1 MDKIAVVGAGLIGRA
16 WALVFARA
24 GHAVALY
31 DVDQKALQA
40 NLPIIDASLDQLKS
54 AGLIDE
60 PPATVR
66 ARIRAVRTLD
76 DALDG
81 AAYVQENIRESLN
94 DKREIFR
101 RMDTVSPPATIL
113 ASSTSTIPASE
124 ITRNLSG
131 RGRCIVAHP
140 VNPPHLVPLVEVA
153 PAPWTARD
161 TIERTYAVLAQLGQ
175 VPILVKKEVQGFILN
190 RLQAALVGE
199 AMRLYEDDYASAD
212 DIDKCLR
219 AGLGLRWSFMG
230 PFETMDLNAP
240 GGVADFAARYGSL
253 LYEMAKTQVAR
264 PWSEALIHKLEA
276 ERRETQPADRLAE
289 RQAWR
294 DRRLIA
300 LRAHQKNERPNGG
313 GCGDVSDDACSVVGT
328 SVAFEWKCGS

>member
-31 DVDQKALQA
+31 DVDQKALQE
-40 NLPIIDASLDQLKS
+40 NLPIIDASLADLKRS
-54 AGLIDE
+54 GLINE
-60 PPATVR
+60 PPSTVR
-66 ARIRAVRTLD
+66 ARIRAAGTLD

-81 AAYVQENIRESLN
+81 AAYVQENIREALD

-101 RMDTVSPPATIL
+101 RMDTVSPPETIL

-124 ITRNLSG
+124 ITRNLAG
-131 RGRCIVAHP
+131 RKRCIVAHP

-153 PAPWTARD
+153 PAPWTAPD
-161 TIERTYAVLAQLGQ
+161 VVGRTHALLEQVGQ
-175 VPILVKKEVQGFILN
+175 VPILVKKEVQGFVLN

-199 AMRLYEDDYASAD
+199 AMRLYEDGYASAE
-212 DIDKCLR
+212 DIDKCVR

-230 PFETMDLNAP
+230 PFETIDLNAP
-240 GGVADFAARYGSL
+240 GGVCDFATRYGSL
-253 LYEMAKTQVAR
+253 LYEMMKTQVAR
-264 PWSEALIHKLEA
+264 PWSEALIRRLEA
-276 ERRETQPADRLAE
+276 ERRKTQPADRLAE

-294 DRRLIA
+294 DRRLMA
-300 LRAHQKNERPNGG
+300 LRAHQKK
-313 GCGDVSDDACSVVGT
+313 
-328 SVAFEWKCGS
+328 EW